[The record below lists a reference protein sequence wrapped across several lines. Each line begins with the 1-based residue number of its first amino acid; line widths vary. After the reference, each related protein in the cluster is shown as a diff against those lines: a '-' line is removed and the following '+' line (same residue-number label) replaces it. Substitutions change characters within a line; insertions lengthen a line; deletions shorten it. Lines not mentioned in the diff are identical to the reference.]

1 MVLAD
6 FDFCNKIYS
15 DLHCLQPLSSRKTLE
30 AKRCPLLNYGLIKR
44 TTMCYLKVVWRLNN
58 PICVRQDSIFYT
70 VCRDLFN
77 YVLWSG
83 LQDSSVLLY
92 LTLQANIGQEI
103 YSLWD
108 RDGGCWVLE
117 IWLSYKFWLFGEVR
131 CSLWC
136 SPPYQTERKMVL
148 ILTCSWNFMGS
159 FLLHAQWPELKF
171 SAHTQ
176 KGSNGKQYGLWT
188 IVVHLRDLL
197 LYKHVSRHL
206 SPGHLILSSAII
218 PRNFKLLRWHVHLGW
233 TWSFPY
239 RNPCYNFMII
249 FIMLFL
255 CLCNLQSF
263 IKGCSKPE

>member
-108 RDGGCWVLE
+108 RDGACWVLE

-136 SPPYQTERKMVL
+136 SPPYQTREKNGSDPNLLMEL
-148 ILTCSWNFMGS
+148 YGILSTSCPVTRTKISVHTLKRVQMGNNMDCGQLWS
-159 FLLHAQWPELKF
+159 ISGTFYFTNMWADIFLLATSYSLLPLYPEILNCSDDMFIWGGLGRFLTGIHA
-171 SAHTQ
+171 TI
-176 KGSNGKQYGLWT
+176 LW
-188 IVVHLRDLL
+188 
-197 LYKHVSRHL
+197 
-206 SPGHLILSSAII
+206 
-218 PRNFKLLRWHVHLGW
+218 
-233 TWSFPY
+233 
-239 RNPCYNFMII
+239 
-249 FIMLFL
+249 LFL
-255 CLCNLQSF
+255 
-263 IKGCSKPE
+263 